1 MRRRIAA
8 TAVLAAG
15 LLIAT
20 AGCTFL
26 TPQATEIKYDPSDG
40 VSLNVGDLQ
49 VRNALVISPK
59 GTDGNLVGVFINTS
73 KSPIEVEVQY
83 TSHGALKATT
93 EELDIPLAAGQVLS
107 LGNPGV
113 PQEVFQGLNV
123 PPGALAKVF
132 VEYDGV
138 AGKNVDLP
146 VLINSDG
153 SYNGDA
159 PKPTPTP
166 TPTATDVIPI
176 PTSSAK
182 P

>member
-15 LLIAT
+15 LIIGT

-26 TPQATEIKYDPSDG
+26 APQATLIKYDPSDG
-40 VSLNVGDLQ
+40 VSVNVGDLQ

-59 GTDGNLVGVFINTS
+59 GTDGTLVGVFINTS
-73 KSPIEVEVQY
+73 KSPIDVQVQY
-83 TSHGALKATT
+83 TSHTASGAST
-93 EELDIPLAAGQVLS
+93 ESLDIPLTAGEVLS

-113 PQEVFQGLNV
+113 QQEVFQGLNV

-132 VEYDGV
+132 IQYGTVT
-138 AGKNVDLP
+138 GKNLSLP

-153 SYNGDA
+153 AYNGDA
-159 PKPTPTP
+159 PSPTPTP
-166 TPTATDVIPI
+166 TSTATPL
-176 PTSSAK
+176 PTET
-182 P
+182 PNP